1 MAWNCICGL
10 PPALAHMPAA
20 VLILSTSCSWWPN
33 ENGLQCSAERR
44 AHFFCMLI
52 AVALILVSMIL
63 KEDLE
68 APPISGLGHH
78 SGRWAPVPDPTSR
91 PTDRSNDEA
100 RGS

>member
-1 MAWNCICGL
+1 
-10 PPALAHMPAA
+10 
-20 VLILSTSCSWWPN
+20 
-33 ENGLQCSAERR
+33 
-44 AHFFCMLI
+44 MLI
-52 AVALILVSMIL
+52 AVALILVSMVL

-68 APPISGLGHH
+68 ALPISGLGHH